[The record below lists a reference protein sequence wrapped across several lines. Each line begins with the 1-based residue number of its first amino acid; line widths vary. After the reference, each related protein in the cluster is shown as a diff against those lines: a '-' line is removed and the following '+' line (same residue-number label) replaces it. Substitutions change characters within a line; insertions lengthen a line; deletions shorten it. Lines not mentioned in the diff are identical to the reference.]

1 MYFNECETL
10 RIPGRYPLARGRGNG
25 NYILV
30 RGGLGDAPSYTP
42 WRARY
47 GPHQDHIH
55 VAR

>member
-1 MYFNECETL
+1 MYFSECETL
-10 RIPGRYPLARGRGNG
+10 RIPSRYPLARGRGNG

-30 RGGLGDAPSYTP
+30 RGGLGEAPSYTP